1 MPHGFSAMTRAL
13 QKRPTNHI
21 NEFDDNDDSSTNN
34 EVKSNAPPAIRFN
47 KNVGAV
53 TIETAQ
59 KFQEPDDP

>member
-1 MPHGFSAMTRAL
+1 MTRAL
-13 QKRPTNHI
+13 QKRPANHI
-21 NEFDDNDDSSTNN
+21 KEYEDSDGSSSND
-34 EVKSNAPPAIRFN
+34 EVIANAPPAIRFN